1 MGEKLSVQQTEA
13 ELETKHAKAIEE
25 ALKDIQET
33 SINEKEILRE
43 TLKKDKDAAI
53 QEMKNQFERE
63 YEELQ
68 NRQQEISAAAVE
80 LERKKF
86 AEEQNKA
93 LQLQAKQ
100 LRAKFKCDMDGLR
113 ARFKMMQTAGALDR
127 SPSAS
132 ESELSLESP
141 RQELVDGIRTALCQE
156 YENNLRAERS
166 KWERQMVQLRDD
178 HEQALAE
185 IKSKLK
191 LRDSAEQQVL
201 FNEALA
207 KLKEENTEKD
217 SEIKQLKSS
226 LHLRSKGMSRLI
238 LIYI

>member
-1 MGEKLSVQQTEA
+1 MQNRNHFLLDKSFKCQFSVLSENLRKEKEA
-13 ELETKHAKAIEE
+13 E
-25 ALKDIQET
+25 
-33 SINEKEILRE
+33 
-43 TLKKDKDAAI
+43 I

-86 AEEQNKA
+86 TEEQNKA

-132 ESELSLESP
+132 ESELSLEVS
-141 RQELVDGIRTALCQE
+141 EDIIIR
-156 YENNLRAERS
+156 LRY
-166 KWERQMVQLRDD
+166 
-178 HEQALAE
+178 
-185 IKSKLK
+185 K
-191 LRDSAEQQVL
+191 LRFKFRDK
-201 FNEALA
+201 ALIDVY
-207 KLKEENTEKD
+207 LTD
-217 SEIKQLKSS
+217 FISTGS
-226 LHLRSKGMSRLI
+226 
-238 LIYI
+238 

>member
-1 MGEKLSVQQTEA
+1 MKCQFSVFSENLRKEKEA
-13 ELETKHAKAIEE
+13 E
-25 ALKDIQET
+25 
-33 SINEKEILRE
+33 
-43 TLKKDKDAAI
+43 I

-86 AEEQNKA
+86 TEEQNKA

-132 ESELSLESP
+132 ESELSLEVSEDIFV
-141 RQELVDGIRTALCQE
+141 RLW
-156 YENNLRAERS
+156 YNLR
-166 KWERQMVQLRDD
+166 
-178 HEQALAE
+178 
-185 IKSKLK
+185 
-191 LRDSAEQQVL
+191 
-201 FNEALA
+201 FNFID
-207 KLKEENTEKD
+207 NPD
-217 SEIKQLKSS
+217 
-226 LHLRSKGMSRLI
+226 R
-238 LIYI
+238 

>member
-1 MGEKLSVQQTEA
+1 MSQLPLFSVFSENLRKEKEA
-13 ELETKHAKAIEE
+13 E
-25 ALKDIQET
+25 
-33 SINEKEILRE
+33 
-43 TLKKDKDAAI
+43 I

-86 AEEQNKA
+86 TDEQNKA

-132 ESELSLESP
+132 ESELSLEVS
-141 RQELVDGIRTALCQE
+141 EDIFIRLQ
-156 YENNLRAERS
+156 Y
-166 KWERQMVQLRDD
+166 
-178 HEQALAE
+178 
-185 IKSKLK
+185 K
-191 LRDSAEQQVL
+191 LRFKFMIEP
-201 FNEALA
+201 
-207 KLKEENTEKD
+207 
-217 SEIKQLKSS
+217 
-226 LHLRSKGMSRLI
+226 
-238 LIYI
+238 

>member
-1 MGEKLSVQQTEA
+1 MQNRNHFLLNKSFKCQFSVLSENLRKEKEA
-13 ELETKHAKAIEE
+13 E
-25 ALKDIQET
+25 
-33 SINEKEILRE
+33 
-43 TLKKDKDAAI
+43 I

-86 AEEQNKA
+86 TEEQNKA

-132 ESELSLESP
+132 ESELSLEVS
-141 RQELVDGIRTALCQE
+141 EDIIIR
-156 YENNLRAERS
+156 LRY
-166 KWERQMVQLRDD
+166 
-178 HEQALAE
+178 
-185 IKSKLK
+185 K
-191 LRDSAEQQVL
+191 LRFKFRDK
-201 FNEALA
+201 ALIDVY
-207 KLKEENTEKD
+207 LTD
-217 SEIKQLKSS
+217 FISTGS
-226 LHLRSKGMSRLI
+226 
-238 LIYI
+238 

>member
-1 MGEKLSVQQTEA
+1 MQNRNHFLNKSFKCQFSVLSENLRKEKEA
-13 ELETKHAKAIEE
+13 E
-25 ALKDIQET
+25 
-33 SINEKEILRE
+33 
-43 TLKKDKDAAI
+43 I

-86 AEEQNKA
+86 TEEQNKA

-132 ESELSLESP
+132 ESELSLEVS
-141 RQELVDGIRTALCQE
+141 EDIIIR
-156 YENNLRAERS
+156 LRY
-166 KWERQMVQLRDD
+166 
-178 HEQALAE
+178 
-185 IKSKLK
+185 K
-191 LRDSAEQQVL
+191 LR
-201 FNEALA
+201 F
-207 KLKEENTEKD
+207 KFKP
-217 SEIKQLKSS
+217 
-226 LHLRSKGMSRLI
+226 
-238 LIYI
+238 

>member
-1 MGEKLSVQQTEA
+1 MKCQFSVFSENLRKEKEA
-13 ELETKHAKAIEE
+13 E
-25 ALKDIQET
+25 
-33 SINEKEILRE
+33 
-43 TLKKDKDAAI
+43 I

-86 AEEQNKA
+86 TEEQNKA

-132 ESELSLESP
+132 ESELSLEVS
-141 RQELVDGIRTALCQE
+141 EDIIIR
-156 YENNLRAERS
+156 LRY
-166 KWERQMVQLRDD
+166 
-178 HEQALAE
+178 
-185 IKSKLK
+185 K
-191 LRDSAEQQVL
+191 LR
-201 FNEALA
+201 F
-207 KLKEENTEKD
+207 KFT
-217 SEIKQLKSS
+217 
-226 LHLRSKGMSRLI
+226 LI
-238 LIYI
+238 DVYLTDFISTGS

>member
-1 MGEKLSVQQTEA
+1 MSLFSVFSENLRKEKEA
-13 ELETKHAKAIEE
+13 E
-25 ALKDIQET
+25 
-33 SINEKEILRE
+33 
-43 TLKKDKDAAI
+43 I

-86 AEEQNKA
+86 TEEQNKA

-132 ESELSLESP
+132 ESELSLEVS
-141 RQELVDGIRTALCQE
+141 DDIFIRLQ
-156 YENNLRAERS
+156 Y
-166 KWERQMVQLRDD
+166 
-178 HEQALAE
+178 
-185 IKSKLK
+185 K
-191 LRDSAEQQVL
+191 LRFNPDRCVPNKFYFNRFLSLYYERKLEVL
-201 FNEALA
+201 LQRYHVLSVINI
-207 KLKEENTEKD
+207 KREKMD
-217 SEIKQLKSS
+217 I
-226 LHLRSKGMSRLI
+226 RLN
-238 LIYI
+238 